1 MGNVV
6 NLRRV
11 KKTKARDQAEKDA
24 AANRMK
30 HGTPKASRVAA
41 EAEMTR
47 ANHTVDAH
55 KIDRE

>member
-11 KKTKARDQAEKDA
+11 RKTKARDHAEKDA

-30 HGTPKASRVAA
+30 HGTPKSSRAAAAA
-41 EAEMTR
+41 EKAR
-47 ANHTVDAH
+47 ANRAVDAH
-55 KIDRE
+55 EIDRE